1 MRLSKWMMTLSALA
15 LLAPAARADEPD
27 LKTMF
32 DQLLPG
38 MGQEQAQQKWQ
49 EVCWKAAAPG
59 HEAERSQ
66 ACKLMAE
73 KLGPDTPTPARVW
86 LLKQLE
92 RIGRD
97 ECVRRSPR
105 S

>member
-1 MRLSKWMMTLSALA
+1 MIVAACALIA
-15 LLAPAARADEPD
+15 TGVRADEAD
-27 LKTMF
+27 LKKTF
-32 DQLLPG
+32 EALLPG

-49 EVCWKAAAPG
+49 EICWNAGAPG

-73 KLGPDTPTPARVW
+73 KLGPGTPAPTRVW

-92 RIGRD
+92 RIGRG
-97 ECVRRSPR
+97 ECVERGRRGGVR
-105 S
+105 Q